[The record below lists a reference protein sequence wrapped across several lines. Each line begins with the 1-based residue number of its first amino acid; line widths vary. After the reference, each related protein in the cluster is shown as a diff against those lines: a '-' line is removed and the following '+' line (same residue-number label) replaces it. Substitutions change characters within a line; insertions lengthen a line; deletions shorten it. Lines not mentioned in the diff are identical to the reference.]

1 MAPTLA
7 RDSLNAT
14 RDLPP
19 VRLSEIVLRPARF
32 AELNDRKNI
41 SGIAVDPDA
50 FVARYRSGVPQPELV
65 RV

>member
-1 MAPTLA
+1 
-7 RDSLNAT
+7 
-14 RDLPP
+14 
-19 VRLSEIVLRPARF
+19 VRLSEILLRSARF

-50 FVARYRSGVPQPELV
+50 FAARYRSGVPQTELV